1 MIKIAICDNDVALTS
16 LIECL
21 LYKIAQKMSIAID
34 VDIFFDGITLRKSME
49 QENSYDLIYLDIEM
63 EKLDGIETARQI
75 REKDYMVLIIYV
87 SSYEEY
93 LKELFEVEPFRFLS
107 KPIDEKLF
115 YKYFQSAYERIEKEQ
130 EYFEVKFNNE
140 IVHVPIKNIVYFE
153 SEKRYVHVITDK
165 RKYTLYGKLK
175 EIESQMKNRK
185 FVFIRIHQSYL
196 VNYKYIKR
204 INLLSVVLHNGIEL
218 RISEDRVKDVRKKFC
233 EIAKGNMSDV

>member
-204 INLLSVVLHNGIEL
+204 INLLSVVLHNGMEW
-218 RISEDRVKDVRKKFC
+218 
-233 EIAKGNMSDV
+233 N

>member
-1 MIKIAICDNDVALTS
+1 MLDNS
-16 LIECL
+16 
-21 LYKIAQKMSIAID
+21 
-34 VDIFFDGITLRKSME
+34 
-49 QENSYDLIYLDIEM
+49 
-63 EKLDGIETARQI
+63 IETARQI

-204 INLLSVVLHNGIEL
+204 INLLSVVLHNGMEL